1 MLYFIG
7 NIDSFKCKLSKIE
20 YKFLNSNCDYTIIL
34 SGDCFILFE
43 HIDEKNAKIIFWC
56 TFYAISDIQI
66 IQSLKSVTIN
76 FYENKQDKDF
86 ILKLYI
92 ENIVLFRD
100 ILITRMKSLNIKIS
114 LKIIDSNSEKNQ
126 KRRLTIKDMG
136 KMNLADLEKTVAEM
150 KQNIDKGE
158 IDEYSINTFIT
169 LCGKT
174 IEELNKSFE
183 KTDEEKQ
190 EKYEKMIEDVYKLE
204 KVDNFNNN
212 EINQNNE
219 LEINKAQE
227 KNEDKSNIVSIEDK
241 NEINNEIN
249 ISDKNEI
256 IINDNKEENKI
267 KDVNE
272 IKEN

>member
-1 MLYFIG
+1 M
-7 NIDSFKCKLSKIE
+7 
-20 YKFLNSNCDYTIIL
+20 
-34 SGDCFILFE
+34 
-43 HIDEKNAKIIFWC
+43 
-56 TFYAISDIQI
+56 
-66 IQSLKSVTIN
+66 
-76 FYENKQDKDF
+76 
-86 ILKLYI
+86 KLYI

-136 KMNLADLEKTVAEM
+136 KMNLADLEKTVSEM

-212 EINQNNE
+212 EINENNE
-219 LEINKAQE
+219 LKINKAQE

>member
-1 MLYFIG
+1 M
-7 NIDSFKCKLSKIE
+7 E

-66 IQSLKSVTIN
+66 IQSLKSATIN

-204 KVDNFNNN
+204 MVDNFNGD
-212 EINQNNE
+212 EINENNE
-219 LEINKAQE
+219 LKINKAQE

-241 NEINNEIN
+241 NEINNEIK
-249 ISDKNEI
+249 ISDENEI

>member
-1 MLYFIG
+1 M
-7 NIDSFKCKLSKIE
+7 
-20 YKFLNSNCDYTIIL
+20 
-34 SGDCFILFE
+34 
-43 HIDEKNAKIIFWC
+43 
-56 TFYAISDIQI
+56 
-66 IQSLKSVTIN
+66 
-76 FYENKQDKDF
+76 
-86 ILKLYI
+86 KLYI

-212 EINQNNE
+212 EINE
-219 LEINKAQE
+219 NKILDL
-227 KNEDKSNIVSIEDK
+227 NEDKNSGK
-241 NEINNEIN
+241 NENKDYEQ
-249 ISDKNEI
+249 NEI
-256 IINDNKEENKI
+256 IINNKDE
-267 KDVNE
+267 NE
-272 IKEN
+272 IKNIDENKEN

>member
-1 MLYFIG
+1 
-7 NIDSFKCKLSKIE
+7 
-20 YKFLNSNCDYTIIL
+20 
-34 SGDCFILFE
+34 
-43 HIDEKNAKIIFWC
+43 
-56 TFYAISDIQI
+56 
-66 IQSLKSVTIN
+66 
-76 FYENKQDKDF
+76 
-86 ILKLYI
+86 
-92 ENIVLFRD
+92 
-100 ILITRMKSLNIKIS
+100 MKSLNIKIS

-212 EINQNNE
+212 EINE
-219 LEINKAQE
+219 NKILDL
-227 KNEDKSNIVSIEDK
+227 NEDKNSGKKENKDYEQ
-241 NEINNEIN
+241 
-249 ISDKNEI
+249 NEI
-256 IINDNKEENKI
+256 IINNKDE
-267 KDVNE
+267 NE
-272 IKEN
+272 IKNIDENKEN

>member
-1 MLYFIG
+1 M
-7 NIDSFKCKLSKIE
+7 
-20 YKFLNSNCDYTIIL
+20 
-34 SGDCFILFE
+34 
-43 HIDEKNAKIIFWC
+43 
-56 TFYAISDIQI
+56 
-66 IQSLKSVTIN
+66 
-76 FYENKQDKDF
+76 
-86 ILKLYI
+86 KLYI

-114 LKIIDSNSEKNQ
+114 LKIIDSNSEKDQ

-136 KMNLADLEKTVAEM
+136 KMNLADLEKTVSEM

-212 EINQNNE
+212 EINE
-219 LEINKAQE
+219 NKILDL
-227 KNEDKSNIVSIEDK
+227 NEDKNSGK
-241 NEINNEIN
+241 NENKDYEQ
-249 ISDKNEI
+249 NEI
-256 IINDNKEENKI
+256 IINNKDE
-267 KDVNE
+267 NE
-272 IKEN
+272 IKNIDENKEN

>member
-1 MLYFIG
+1 M
-7 NIDSFKCKLSKIE
+7 
-20 YKFLNSNCDYTIIL
+20 
-34 SGDCFILFE
+34 
-43 HIDEKNAKIIFWC
+43 
-56 TFYAISDIQI
+56 
-66 IQSLKSVTIN
+66 
-76 FYENKQDKDF
+76 
-86 ILKLYI
+86 KLYI

-204 KVDNFNNN
+204 KVDNFNNS
-212 EINQNNE
+212 EINENNE
-219 LEINKAQE
+219 LKINKAQE
-227 KNEDKSNIVSIEDK
+227 KNEDKSNIVPIEDK

-256 IINDNKEENKI
+256 IINDNKEENGI
-267 KDVNE
+267 KDINE

>member
-66 IQSLKSVTIN
+66 IQSLKAATIN

-212 EINQNNE
+212 EINENNE
-219 LEINKAQE
+219 LKINKAQE

>member
-1 MLYFIG
+1 M
-7 NIDSFKCKLSKIE
+7 
-20 YKFLNSNCDYTIIL
+20 
-34 SGDCFILFE
+34 
-43 HIDEKNAKIIFWC
+43 
-56 TFYAISDIQI
+56 
-66 IQSLKSVTIN
+66 
-76 FYENKQDKDF
+76 
-86 ILKLYI
+86 KLYI

-114 LKIIDSNSEKNQ
+114 LKIIDSNSEKDQ

-158 IDEYSINTFIT
+158 IDEYSINTFVT

-227 KNEDKSNIVSIEDK
+227 KNEDKSNILSIEDK

-256 IINDNKEENKI
+256 IINDNKDDKDENKI